1 MSGLQTFI
9 TLSSLLLVL
18 SLLSS
23 LSLLFPYSWNKTNER
38 WCRGDH
44 SLNHRKKEKLILLTV
59 IKVCTF
65 VSCDFLC
72 EGFLLSRES
81 SSSFLFLLL
90 IDCHFLSL
98 PMSLSL
104 SLSFFF
110 LSPSLSLSLTTVLLL
125 NLIIHFLYQWRYKH
139 VFHPQSSKTDKKVFE
154 SEESNPKAPPKYQGM
169 KEKTWLVN
177 KLTSYECHHR
187 DP

>member
-1 MSGLQTFI
+1 MSRAKKGLWHSCQAFRH
-9 TLSSLLLVL
+9 SSLFPLFFL
-18 SLLSS
+18 SFPFFLLSRS
-23 LSLLFPYSWNKTNER
+23 SFLFPYSWNKTNER

-98 PMSLSL
+98 PHVSFSLSL
-104 SLSFFF
+104 SLSDYCTAPKSDHTLFV
-110 LSPSLSLSLTTVLLL
+110 PMKIQALL
-125 NLIIHFLYQWRYKH
+125 
-139 VFHPQSSKTDKKVFE
+139 
-154 SEESNPKAPPKYQGM
+154 PPTK
-169 KEKTWLVN
+169 
-177 KLTSYECHHR
+177 
-187 DP
+187 